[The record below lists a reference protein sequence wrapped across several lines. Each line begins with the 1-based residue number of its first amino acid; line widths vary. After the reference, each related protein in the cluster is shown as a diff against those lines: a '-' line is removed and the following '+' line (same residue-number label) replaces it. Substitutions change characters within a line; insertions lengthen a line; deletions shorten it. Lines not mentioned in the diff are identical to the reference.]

1 MATIMKNNKSK
12 KLLHYDRQSDVF
24 YIGLKSGD
32 EEEYVEIAP
41 GVGVEMDENGQV
53 LGIEILN
60 ASKVFQPIVKSIGQK
75 SLSSAK

>member
-1 MATIMKNNKSK
+1 MKNHKSK
-12 KLLHYDRQSDVF
+12 KLIHYDRQSDVF
-24 YIGLKSGD
+24 YIWLKSGD

-60 ASKVFQPIVKSIGQK
+60 ASKVFQPIVKSIGRK
-75 SLSSAK
+75 SLSPAQ